1 MWKGFLNQSTE
12 AARSALLVLG
22 DIISHFLGLL
32 FIVIAGWFIARIVK
46 ALIIKTLKSLRL
58 DAIAESTGINAFLS
72 KGGIQK
78 TFTEVVGGLFF
89 WLCLLITAAVAV
101 DFLGLEVIGLLINK
115 VILYI
120 PNIIISIF
128 ILLLGMFFST
138 FLGRAVMAAASNA
151 GLLRARLLSKIVE
164 TIILVSSVAIAL
176 EQLNIGAEI
185 INLVVRSI
193 IIGIAAA
200 AALAFGLGCKDMA
213 AEAFAYWLE
222 KLQEKK

>member
-1 MWKGFLNQSTE
+1 MWKGFLSQSTE

-32 FIVIAGWFIARIVK
+32 FIVIAGWFIARIVRV
-46 ALIIKTLKSLRL
+46 LIIKTLTSLRL

-72 KGGIQK
+72 KGGMQK

-101 DFLGLEVIGLLINK
+101 DFLGLEVIGLLINR

-185 INLVVRSI
+185 INLVVRSV

-222 KLQEKK
+222 KLREKK